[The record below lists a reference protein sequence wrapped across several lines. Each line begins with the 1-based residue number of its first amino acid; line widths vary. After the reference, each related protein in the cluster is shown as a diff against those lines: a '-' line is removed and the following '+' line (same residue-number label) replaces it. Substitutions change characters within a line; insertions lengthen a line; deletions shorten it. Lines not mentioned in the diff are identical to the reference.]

1 MSYHKRCSRKKE
13 QRQDLRG
20 TKVPLRFPADFRCW
34 SFSKLF
40 FCSSTTATWVV
51 LSHENPSI
59 DLSFSSV
66 AYCTVE
72 EGFEQRRRQRS
83 SLLFG
88 GQNLFKFLVSLA
100 VLHQDDLKKRMN
112 SSFSAYHPGGIN
124 PLFVNIIIK
133 SVPQKAA
140 TTFAFS
146 SV

>member
-66 AYCTVE
+66 AYCTLYS
-72 EGFEQRRRQRS
+72 RRRIRTEEKAKVVAAVWGAEFIQIPCLFSCFAPGRFEEKDEFILFCIS
-83 SLLFG
+83 SWW
-88 GQNLFKFLVSLA
+88 N
-100 VLHQDDLKKRMN
+100 
-112 SSFSAYHPGGIN
+112 
-124 PLFVNIIIK
+124 
-133 SVPQKAA
+133 
-140 TTFAFS
+140 
-146 SV
+146 